1 MFLNYLGKPSK
12 YLPSCMVVWGALSV
26 ATGVYLFT
34 YSVVL
39 QLYLY
44 RIYNQVGGLVFTGQT
59 VV

>member
-26 ATGVYLFT
+26 ATGVFIHLFCGFAII
-34 YSVVL
+34 SV
-39 QLYLY
+39 Y
-44 RIYNQVGGLVFTGQT
+44 RIYDQVGGLVFTGQT